1 MPDITRTD
9 VVAYLEQAS
18 MLEIS
23 QLIDDIKEKFDVQA
37 AVPQMAAAPAAGG
50 AAEAA
55 PAEEEQ
61 KDAFEVTLKAVGE
74 NKIQVIKAVRE
85 ITSLG
90 LKESKELV
98 EGAPKSVK
106 EGVNKEEA
114 EEIKKKLEEAG
125 ATADVN

>member
-37 AVPQMAAAPAAGG
+37 AVPQMAAVPAAGG

-106 EGVNKEEA
+106 EGVKKEEA

-125 ATADVN
+125 ATADVS

>member
-37 AVPQMAAAPAAGG
+37 AVPQMAAPAAGG

-125 ATADVN
+125 ATADVS

>member
-9 VVAYLEQAS
+9 VLAYLEQAS

-37 AVPQMAAAPAAGG
+37 AVQQVAVAPAAGG
-50 AAEAA
+50 AGEAA

-106 EGVNKEEA
+106 EGVGKEEA
-114 EEIKKKLEEAG
+114 EQIKKKLEEAG
-125 ATADVN
+125 ATADIG

>member
-106 EGVNKEEA
+106 EGVKKEEA

-125 ATADVN
+125 ATADVS

>member
-37 AVPQMAAAPAAGG
+37 AVPQMAAVPAAGG

-125 ATADVN
+125 ATADVS

>member
-125 ATADVN
+125 ATADVS